1 MTHTAPSSVLRE
13 NSQPKGKHVA
23 TNSKHSEELAEFFHT
38 KIAEVFTSRVS
49 VWENGSG
56 SPYFSVKD
64 ALNSKKVRQLGLFLY
79 KRSDGRYG
87 LIRTNTVGNFTNLA
101 YSKLET
107 KIARLHTQ
115 LNPSQMAELNAH
127 LKEEKATTDRFIS
140 QHFTR
145 VTRNMLPVL
154 PSKPKSSS
162 KKEKVLV
169 SLPTGLSVVQK
180 QQLLLEFHICG
191 RKVSYAFESDA
202 KKNVP
207 DSTMHTYVCLY
218 CSGYHIGHMRKDNSL
233 ETYVFRDR
241 HESSWV
247 GYNKRANRFLR
258 EKNLVNKKG
267 DTP

>member
-1 MTHTAPSSVLRE
+1 MTHVASSSALRE
-13 NSQPKGKHVA
+13 NGEAKGKHVA
-23 TNSKHSEELAEFFHT
+23 TNGKHSENLAEFFHT
-38 KIAEVFTSRVS
+38 KVAEVFISRVAS
-49 VWENGSG
+49 WEASSG
-56 SPYFSVKD
+56 SPYISAKD
-64 ALNSKKVRQLGLFLY
+64 ALSSKKARQLGCFLY

-87 LIRTNTVGNFTNLA
+87 LIKTNAVGKVTNLV

-107 KIARLHTQ
+107 KFARLHTQ
-115 LNPSQMAELNAH
+115 LNSSQIAELHAH
-127 LKEEKATTDRFIS
+127 LKEEQSATDRFIS

-145 VTRNMLPVL
+145 VTSNILPVL
-154 PSKPKSSS
+154 PSKPNSPP

-169 SLPTGLSVVQK
+169 SLPTGLSVAQR

-218 CSGYHIGHMRKDNSL
+218 CSGYHIGHMRKDNSP

-247 GYNKRANRFLR
+247 GYNKKANRFLR

-267 DTP
+267 DTL